1 MTAETAD
8 RILRKP
14 EVSDRVGLSTTAIY
28 LMERRGDFPKRF
40 RIGARAV
47 GWRESEI
54 EAWISS
60 RSA

>member
-14 EVSDRVGLSTTAIY
+14 ELSERVGLSPATVY
-28 LMERRGDFPKRF
+28 RMERRGDFPKRL
-40 RIGARAV
+40 RIGARSV
-47 GWRESEI
+47 GWRESEVMD
-54 EAWISS
+54 WISS